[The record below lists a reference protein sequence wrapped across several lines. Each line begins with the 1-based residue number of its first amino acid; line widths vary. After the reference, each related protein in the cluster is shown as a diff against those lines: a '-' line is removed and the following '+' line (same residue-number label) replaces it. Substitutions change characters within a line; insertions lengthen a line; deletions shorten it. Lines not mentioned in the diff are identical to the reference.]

1 MDRAVPVSTSNPLL
15 ANSNVSWQDSFGGIH
30 APALLSP
37 AASIPPPPM
46 APPTPTHP
54 APAASPGDSFNLT
67 ALPPLSSH
75 TPTLSASS
83 SSTSLGPPPPG
94 VFLLPAAPQAD
105 DPPSFS
111 GPSAHPPPPPLA
123 STAGFPP
130 RGSSP
135 ATGGGNV
142 YSLAGGGGARGTG
155 RYVAPPDIPAHSSTQ
170 TPLGPVFSAAAPVP
184 SLPLTSDY
192 SANLGGGWNGVSVSD
207 APDASPFM
215 TESASA
221 PDLFPPVS
229 GPPPAS
235 AHHYPT
241 SPSSSASGDVHVPP
255 VAFHWFFHAQGE
267 TEGSGQWQPFTMIDS
282 VALEDAY
289 LADPASTAWQPTLGG
304 RYDVNIPE
312 RLKRA
317 VYWTETE
324 PAAVRRCSWFNKSN
338 VDGRWSP
345 YSESVAAQ
353 LEAEYVA
360 GVQSGQ
366 WNKKLELEN
375 GEHII
380 LHSPS
385 VMMHFPSHLGINA
398 NLDDWGQVQPQDPQ
412 QKPRVVHRG
421 LEGLPEIPDGE
432 TPEVDHLV
440 FVVHGIG
447 SVCDIRFRSIVQ
459 VVDGFRELS
468 SHLSDRHFQ
477 SGRLAETVN
486 RIEYLP
492 VNWHK
497 TLHGED
503 TGTDRRIRPLALKS
517 IPKLREFVS
526 DTLLDILFYTS
537 PIYCQ
542 TIINTVVSEIN
553 RMYTLF
559 MKRNPHFKGTASV
572 MGHSLG
578 SLILFDVLSHQA
590 ETDGT
595 MATST
600 DTKFD
605 TAAEE
610 SQESFIKSTD
620 DVELALERVFEKLG
634 ISEFSE
640 NFTREGIDMESL
652 LLCTEDDLKESGLPL
667 GPRKKLQSYI
677 ETQKA
682 KLNRSLTGL
691 EAFMQSSVTEDVK
704 YSVGPA
710 GTGQPSVEY
719 PALCFK
725 PAAFY
730 ALGSPISMFLAV
742 RGMDSLG
749 KNFKLPT
756 CSRFFNIFH
765 PYDPVAYRIESL
777 IDPEYAKLRPLI
789 IPHHKGRKRM
799 HLEIKDTVTKLM
811 TTDFKQKILDSF
823 SATLNT
829 MYSIA
834 VGSSVDSSNEK
845 SETLAQALEDS
856 MKQNAD
862 ESEQAD
868 RLNPRTLESP
878 LNSGKRIDYALQEAP
893 LESFNEY
900 LFALASHLV
909 YWESEDTCLMII
921 KDIYEQMNILSDE
934 AKVMNSVPYL
944 DTTTRPPALQTLETL
959 QQSKTPI
966 LAPPP
971 VPMGGTMSG
980 PAVRVNP
987 TSTSIEAP
995 SLTTT
1000 SSNNILGP
1008 TPTAAVL
1015 GSGYG
1020 PNVSSP
1026 LGPPPIMMPPSTT
1039 IPSPHPMKR
1048 AGLYPKPVYP
1058 PNNLGSATPTST
1070 SGASNVMGMDPT
1082 APVAHQGPIAP
1093 PPMAGF
1099 YSKK

>member
-1 MDRAVPVSTSNPLL
+1 MFN
-15 ANSNVSWQDSFGGIH
+15 SFGGIR
-30 APALLSP
+30 APALLTP
-37 AASIPPPPM
+37 VA
-46 APPTPTHP
+46 APPVPNGPP
-54 APAASPGDSFNLT
+54 ARPPGSSTSGTLSDSFNLT
-67 ALPPLSSH
+67 TLPPLA

-94 VFLLPAAPQAD
+94 VFLLPGRSEAP
-105 DPPSFS
+105 PV
-111 GPSAHPPPPPLA
+111 SATSAPRPAPPPLA
-123 STAGFPP
+123 HPAPP
-130 RGSSP
+130 PG
-135 ATGGGNV
+135 TGNV
-142 YSLAGGGGARGTG
+142 YSLAGGGGARATG
-155 RYVAPPDIPAHSSTQ
+155 RYVAPPDIPAQVSVVGPPTIPPVSVATLTPRPPLSSTYADHS
-170 TPLGPVFSAAAPVP
+170 GGWAG
-184 SLPLTSDY
+184 
-192 SANLGGGWNGVSVSD
+192 LGGSPSGADV
-207 APDASPFM
+207 PDASPFM
-215 TESASA
+215 TESSSL
-221 PDLFPPVS
+221 PDLFPPAG
-229 GPPPAS
+229 GPPLAS
-235 AHHYPT
+235 AQHYPT
-241 SPSSSASGDVHVPP
+241 SPAGSTAYRPSVPP
-255 VAFHWFFHAQGE
+255 VAFHWFYHAPS
-267 TEGSGQWQPFTMIDS
+267 EGDTGDTGGQWQPFTMIDS

-289 LADPASTAWQPTLGG
+289 MADPSGSGLQPTHGG
-304 RYDVNIPE
+304 RYDVSLAQ
-312 RLKRA
+312 RQKRA
-317 VYWTETE
+317 VYWTEAE
-324 PAAVRRCSWFNKSN
+324 PSAIRRCSWFHKSN

-345 YSESVAAQ
+345 YTESVAAQ

-542 TIINTVVSEIN
+542 TIINTVVCEIN

-559 MKRNPHFKGTASV
+559 MKRNPHFTGTASV

-578 SLILFDVLSHQA
+578 SLILFDVLSHQT

-595 MATST
+595 TANPAEA
-600 DTKFD
+600 DCEAAFD
-605 TAAEE
+605 DSRSSLNQSPDE
-610 SQESFIKSTD
+610 
-620 DVELALERVFEKLG
+620 VELALERVFDKLG
-634 ISEFSE
+634 LSEFTE
-640 NFTREGIDMESL
+640 TFTREGIDMQSL

-682 KLNRSLTGL
+682 KRNRSLTGL
-691 EAFMQSSVTEDVK
+691 EAFMQSSVTEEVK

-742 RGMDSLG
+742 RGMDTLG

-777 IDPEYAKLRPLI
+777 IDPEYAKMRPLI

-811 TTDFKQKILDSF
+811 TTDFKQKIFDSF

-829 MYSIA
+829 MYNIA
-834 VGSSVDSSNEK
+834 VGSSVDSTTNGK

-856 MKQNAD
+856 MKQNAE

-868 RLNPRTLESP
+868 RMNPRTLESP
-878 LNSGKRIDYALQEAP
+878 LNSGKRIDFALQEAP

-909 YWESEDTCLMII
+909 YWESEDTCLMIV
-921 KDIYEQMNILSDE
+921 KDIYEQMSILSDE

-944 DTTTRPPALQTLETL
+944 DTTTQPPALQTLETL

-987 TSTSIEAP
+987 TSVELPPVTSP
-995 SLTTT
+995 TT
-1000 SSNNILGP
+1000 NVNILGP

-1015 GSGYG
+1015 GGGYG
-1020 PNVSSP
+1020 TNVSTP
-1026 LGPPPIMMPPSTT
+1026 LGPPPIMMPPSST
-1039 IPSPHPMKR
+1039 IPNPLPTKR
-1048 AGLYPKPVYP
+1048 TGPYPQPIFP
-1058 PNNLGSATPTST
+1058 PSNLPATRVST
-1070 SGASNVMGMDPT
+1070 SAATNVLGMDPT
-1082 APVAHQGPIAP
+1082 APVANQGPIAP